1 MSYYGP
7 SSPSPE
13 QPGPHQA
20 GSYGWQPQGGQ
31 PQSSQYSQ
39 YGGQQPYVVVS
50 QPGTLP
56 LRPLMLGDYFSSM
69 FATIRKSPGLFFGA
83 ALIFGSFSAIVSATG
98 AFFMLRIFDSS
109 MTDPYSQLDQ
119 LFSGATFGVLAAGML
134 SQLVLVLGQLFNWGM
149 YSAMVSRGSVGMK
162 TSLGQGFRLL
172 RGQWGRLIGLVALL
186 IAAVVVFTVLTV
198 LLIALTATVAF
209 AGGEPASG
217 GAIAATILAFLAALL
232 LPILVA
238 VFFMV
243 RLHLV
248 IPAIVV
254 EDIGL
259 VAGLRRSWQLTRGYF
274 WRTLAIAL
282 LFGLILGFVSV
293 IITSPLSFI
302 SSFIL
307 AAAGTEAQ
315 LLGSMMVLYIL
326 ITAVSSLVSFIV
338 TNMSMLVSIFFY
350 FDYRFRKEGLG
361 LQFQQIAAQQDSGS
375 NTDRFD
381 TSMEDGLSTPDKAN
395 DLIPGRNIPP
405 VQQAGQQYGYPGPS
419 PQQGGYGQYG
429 PGGYQQPGSQPPNP
443 PGPGS

>member
-7 SSPSPE
+7 SSPPPE
-13 QPGPHQA
+13 QPGHHQA

-31 PQSSQYSQ
+31 PQSSPYNQ
-39 YGGQQPYVVVS
+39 YGGQQPYVAVS

-56 LRPLMLGDYFSSM
+56 LRPLILGDYFSSM

-83 ALIFGSFSAIVSATG
+83 ALIFGSFAAIVSATG
-98 AFFMLRIFDSS
+98 AFFVLRIFDST
-109 MTDPYSQLDQ
+109 MADPYSQLDR
-119 LFSGATFGVLAAGML
+119 LFSGATFGVLAAGVL
-134 SQLVLVLGQLFNWGM
+134 SQLVLMLGQLFNWGM
-149 YSAMVSRGSVGMK
+149 YSAMVARSSVGLK

-186 IAAVVVFTVLTV
+186 IAAVLAFTLLTG
-198 LLIALTATVAF
+198 LLIVLAGTVAF
-209 AGGEPASG
+209 IGGEPESG
-217 GAIAATILAFLAALL
+217 GAIAATILAILAAFL
-232 LPILVA
+232 LPTLVA

-259 VAGLRRSWQLTRGYF
+259 GAGLRRSWQLTRGYF

-282 LFGLILGFVSV
+282 LFGLILWFVSV
-293 IITSPLSFI
+293 IITSPLSFV

-338 TNMSMLVSIFFY
+338 TNMSMLVAIFFY

-361 LQFQQIAAQQDSGS
+361 LQFQQIAAQQGSGS

-381 TSMEDGLSTPDKAN
+381 TSMEDRPKTPDETN
-395 DLIPGRNIPP
+395 DFIPGRNVTPP
-405 VQQAGQQYGYPGPS
+405 QQASQQYGYPGPY
-419 PQQGGYGQYG
+419 PQHGGYGQYG